1 LNEQVRNLAMTAY
14 GLMPVLLHTRSTD
27 VNYRRGL
34 VTLANE
40 KGEITG
46 QASKSLVH
54 KGKKLLHPMVHLHF
68 INDKRK
74 ILLQKRPADKLV
86 QPGKWDTAVGG
97 HISAVETLETALK
110 REVLEET
117 GVTGFSAVLLKI
129 YRWETDLEAELV
141 YMYKAPL
148 KTPPEVQSAE
158 VDELKFWSR
167 SEIEENIKRGILRPI
182 SFTNTGFWCQKRYF
196 NSVIHGI
203 LL

>member
-1 LNEQVRNLAMTAY
+1 MEITEEEWV
-14 GLMPVLLHTRSTD
+14 P
-27 VNYRRGL
+27 L
-34 VTLANE
+34 VNE
-40 KGEITG
+40 KGDITG
-46 QASKSLVH
+46 QAPRSLVH
-54 KGKKLLHPMVHLHF
+54 KGEKLLHPVVHLHF
-68 INDKRK
+68 ISDNRK

-97 HISAVETLETALK
+97 HISAGETLETALK

-167 SEIEENIKRGILRPI
+167 SEIEENMEREIFTPNFIHEYRILV
-182 SFTNTGFWCQKRYF
+182 SEK
-196 NSVIHGI
+196 I
-203 LL
+203 L